1 MDLWQFNEKTLKKA
15 TQEMP
20 NSILK
25 EQADLLYDKTGGAI
39 YGRVTNI
46 KFQPQDKG
54 IKYNLATAFEIVAP
68 NLDNYNY
75 TLLDVYSRPEKDYPV
90 AITVGSNIVDD
101 AEVFVPKYECANKE
115 EFIQA
120 LKDILSSEE
129 VNKDIGILY
138 SKSNV

>member
-15 TQEMP
+15 TQELP

-25 EQADLLYDKTGGAI
+25 EQAELLYDKTGGTI
-39 YGRVTNI
+39 YGRVTNM

-54 IKYNLATAFEIVAP
+54 VDYNLATVFEIVAP
-68 NLDNYNY
+68 QLDNYNY

-90 AITVGSNIVDD
+90 AITVGSNIMDD
-101 AEVFVPKYECANKE
+101 AEEFEPEYECANKE

-120 LKDILSSEE
+120 LKEILSSEE

-138 SKSNV
+138 SKSSV